1 MTAALRFFVLLEVLG
16 LAATPLAAVAF
27 ARLPGRGVAF
37 AKPLGL
43 LLATWLVWMTGS
55 IGLLPAGLGLWIAAV
70 ALLVG
75 AGALVWRRRRLPLW
89 DRLTRR
95 CFLWSEAIALV
106 AFAAM
111 ALLVAYSPDV
121 WQTEKPMDMAFI
133 NAAGNADSF
142 PPEDPWMA
150 GENLNYYYLGHLMA
164 AGLVKLSG
172 VAPDVGYNLAV
183 AAFFALSAVAAFGL
197 ATALGGRVTA
207 GLWGIALCLL
217 AGTIG
222 SGIDLLGDGGPLRGY
237 DWFGASRVIEGTINE
252 FPVFSF
258 TLADLHGHVMAIPFS
273 LLALA
278 FGLQLAVAGPPPPP
292 RGPALLALGLSA
304 IAIGTLYAI
313 NAWSCPVIAGLYALS
328 ALVRL
333 RAADSVRERGRT
345 LAWALAALLLAV
357 LAVLP
362 FLLNYDAAANG
373 LGKVSK
379 RASLTT
385 WATDHARI
393 YGLFAYLVATA
404 YLVRLVRSRHPW
416 RTAGWTA
423 AAALFVGSL
432 LATADLVA
440 VGGLVVLVASAAH
453 AAFLHRAPAAERFVW
468 LLIGGGLLCLLIPE
482 VVYVKDSFDGSA
494 LYRMNTVFK
503 LGYQAWLLLAV
514 AGAAVIVWTSGWLG
528 RRARLAAYAW
538 GLPLLAGL
546 ALAALYPVAGTYARK
561 DGFSHA
567 PHLGGLAWLEQSAP
581 GDPEAIAW
589 LRDHAPRGSVVLE
602 SVGDDYSAFGHAR
615 ISSFT
620 GLPTVLGWPG
630 HELQWAHDPG
640 TRRAD
645 VERMYRATDPAEAR
659 ALLARYRVRYVV
671 VGPIERADHGDAG
684 VAKWDQLGRRVFDR
698 DGTTVWD
705 LQSGRT

>member
-1 MTAALRFFVLLEVLG
+1 MTAALRFFVLIEVLG

-43 LLATWLVWMTGS
+43 LVATWLVWMTGS
-55 IGLLPAGLGLWIAAV
+55 LGLVPVGLGVWVAAA
-70 ALLVG
+70 ALLAV
-75 AGALVWRRRRLPLW
+75 AGALVWWRRRPPLW
-89 DRLTRR
+89 QGMTRR
-95 CFLWSEAIALV
+95 CLLWSEAIALV

-142 PPEDPWMA
+142 PPQDPWMA
-150 GENLNYYYLGHLMA
+150 GEDLNYYYLGHLMA
-164 AGLVKLSG
+164 AGLVRLSG

-183 AAFFALSAVAAFGL
+183 ATFFALSAVAAFGL
-197 ATALGGRVTA
+197 CAALVGRVAA
-207 GLWGIALCLL
+207 GLWGVALCLP

-222 SGIDLLGDGGPLRGY
+222 AGLDVLGDGGPLRGY
-237 DWFGASRVIEGTINE
+237 DWFGASRVIKGTINE
-252 FPVFSF
+252 FPAFSF

-278 FGLQLAVAGPPPPP
+278 FGLQLAVAGPPSAP
-292 RGPALLALGLSA
+292 RGRAALELGLTA
-304 IAIGTLYAI
+304 IVVGTLYAI
-313 NAWSCPVIAGLYALS
+313 NAWSFPVIAGLFALG
-328 ALVRL
+328 AVVRL
-333 RAADSVRERGRT
+333 RDAPSVRERGRT
-345 LAWALAALLLAV
+345 LAWAFAALLLSV
-357 LAVLP
+357 IAVLP

-373 LGKVSK
+373 LGEVTK
-379 RASLTT
+379 RASLTS
-385 WATDHARI
+385 WASDNGAL

-404 YLVRLVRSRHPW
+404 YIVRLARSRHPW

-432 LATADLVA
+432 LAAADLVA
-440 VGGLVVLVASAAH
+440 VGGLVVLVWTAAH
-453 AAFLHRAPAAERFVW
+453 AAFLGHAPAVERFAWV
-468 LLIGGGLLCLLIPE
+468 LIGGGLLCLLIPE
-482 VVYVKDSFDGSA
+482 VVYVKDSFDGSD

-503 LGYQAWLLLAV
+503 LGYQAWLLLAI
-514 AGAAVIVWTSGWLG
+514 AGSAIMMWTWGWLR
-528 RRARLAAYAW
+528 RRARLAPFAW

-546 ALAALYPVAGTYARK
+546 ALAAVYPVAGSYARK

-567 PHLGGLAWLEQSAP
+567 PHLDGLRWLAQSAP
-581 GDPEAIAW
+581 GDPGAIDW
-589 LRDHAPRGSVVLE
+589 LRGHAPRGSVVLE
-602 SVGDDYSAFGHAR
+602 GVGDDYSAFGHAR
-615 ISSFT
+615 ISTFT
-620 GLPTVLGWPG
+620 GLPTVLGWAG

-645 VERMYRATDPAEAR
+645 VDRTYSTADAAEAR
-659 ALLARYRVRYVV
+659 PLLARYHVRYVV

-684 VAKWDQLGRRVFDR
+684 VPKWDTLGRRVFDR
-698 DGTTVWD
+698 EGTTVWQ
-705 LQSGRT
+705 LR